1 MRYKLDGD
9 DKWMEML
16 LGLQSEFWHQ
26 TIATEQ
32 VKTYISES
40 TGFELD
46 RNFYMDVDEEQSP
59 PVTAPSASSL
69 LRNGYTLEHFQVWP
83 RILLQVPQSRG
94 NLLGAGQLAAVIL
107 WQLRHDGVTGHADGT
122 GGGS

>member
-59 PVTAPSASSL
+59 PLTAPSASSL
-69 LRNGYTLEHFQVWP
+69 LRNG
-83 RILLQVPQSRG
+83 
-94 NLLGAGQLAAVIL
+94 
-107 WQLRHDGVTGHADGT
+107 
-122 GGGS
+122 